1 MGENKIDVNALKN
14 KEKRI
19 IYKHLWAN
27 QNFDFNII
35 KKGVS
40 DPSYEFEFA
49 DKDSASF
56 VSESLSNNFGI
67 EKEKY
72 LFIEKFGMSC
82 SGTGGELKK
91 ITTLHSSSLCALL
104 FFFNVDTMPLKI
116 RGLESCEFTQSFFE
130 FKNKVIRYP
139 SNIDVVLLGKNK
151 KTNKKVILFLESK
164 FSEYITGIN
173 KKDTEYKI
181 GKAYLKEG
189 CFSKPIYDELN
200 SRGCLQYNEKNGSFT
215 ASKPKYIE
223 GLKQI
228 VSHYYGIRNF
238 LISDYYEKDNRN
250 LDAVKEYGAEEFILG
265 EIVFDNFG
273 KELAD
278 ALKSYEE
285 DYEQLAEIINNQCK
299 KDKIGNL
306 RVLPESLKYS
316 DLKDYISEF
325 PKIKNFYFG
334 KQL

>member
-1 MGENKIDVNALKN
+1 MGGNKIDVNELKN
-14 KEKRI
+14 KEKQI

-27 QNFDFNII
+27 RSFDFNII
-35 KKGVS
+35 KKGIS

-56 VSESLSNNFGI
+56 VSESLANNFGI

-130 FKNKVIRYP
+130 FKNKVIRCP

-151 KTNKKVILFLESK
+151 ITNKKVILFLESK

-173 KKDTEYKI
+173 KKDTKYKI
-181 GKAYLKEG
+181 GKAYFKEG

-200 SRGCLQYNEKNGSFT
+200 SRGSLHYNEKDGSFT

-238 LISDYYEKDNRN
+238 FISDYYEKDNRN
-250 LDAVKEYGAEEFILG
+250 LDAVKKYGAEEFILG
-265 EIVFDNFG
+265 EIIFDNFG

-278 ALKSYEE
+278 TLKSYEE
-285 DYEQLAEIINNQCK
+285 DYGQLAEIINNQCK
-299 KDKIGNL
+299 KDKIGNFRIL
-306 RVLPESLKYS
+306 TELLKYS

-325 PKIKNFYFG
+325 PKIKNFYFE

>member
-1 MGENKIDVNALKN
+1 MGGNKIDVNELKN
-14 KEKRI
+14 KEKQI

-27 QNFDFNII
+27 RSFDFNII
-35 KKGVS
+35 KKGIS

-56 VSESLSNNFGI
+56 VSESLANNFGI
-67 EKEKY
+67 EKEEDV
-72 LFIEKFGMSC
+72 FIKKFEMSC

-91 ITTLHSSSLCALL
+91 ITPLHSSSLCALL
-104 FFFNVDTMPLKI
+104 FFFNVDNMPLKM
-116 RGLESCEFTQSFFE
+116 RGLENCEFTQSFFE

-151 KTNKKVILFLESK
+151 ITNKKVILFLESK

-173 KKDTEYKI
+173 KKDTKYKI

-189 CFSKPIYDELN
+189 CFSKPIYDEIN
-200 SRGCLQYNEKNGSFT
+200 SRGSLHYNEKDGSFT

-238 LISDYYEKDNRN
+238 FISDYYEKDNRN
-250 LDAVKEYGAEEFILG
+250 LDTVKKYGAEEFILG
-265 EIVFDNFG
+265 EIIFDNFG

-278 ALKSYEE
+278 TLKSYEE
-285 DYEQLAEIINNQCK
+285 NYGQLAEIINNQCK
-299 KDKIGNL
+299 KDKIGNFRIL
-306 RVLPESLKYS
+306 TELLKYS

-334 KQL
+334 K

>member
-1 MGENKIDVNALKN
+1 M
-14 KEKRI
+14 
-19 IYKHLWAN
+19 
-27 QNFDFNII
+27 
-35 KKGVS
+35 
-40 DPSYEFEFA
+40 
-49 DKDSASF
+49 
-56 VSESLSNNFGI
+56 
-67 EKEKY
+67 
-72 LFIEKFGMSC
+72 
-82 SGTGGELKK
+82 
-91 ITTLHSSSLCALL
+91 
-104 FFFNVDTMPLKI
+104 
-116 RGLESCEFTQSFFE
+116 
-130 FKNKVIRYP
+130 
-139 SNIDVVLLGKNK
+139 
-151 KTNKKVILFLESK
+151 ILFLESK

>member
-1 MGENKIDVNALKN
+1 M
-14 KEKRI
+14 
-19 IYKHLWAN
+19 
-27 QNFDFNII
+27 
-35 KKGVS
+35 
-40 DPSYEFEFA
+40 
-49 DKDSASF
+49 
-56 VSESLSNNFGI
+56 SESLANNFGI
-67 EKEKY
+67 EKEKDV
-72 LFIEKFGMSC
+72 FIKKFEMSC

-104 FFFNVDTMPLKI
+104 FFFNVDNMPLKM
-116 RGLESCEFTQSFFE
+116 RGLENYEFTQSFFE

-151 KTNKKVILFLESK
+151 ITNKKVILFLESK

-238 LISDYYEKDNRN
+238 FISDYYEKDNRN

-265 EIVFDNFG
+265 EIIFDNFG

-278 ALKSYEE
+278 TLKSYEE
-285 DYEQLAEIINNQCK
+285 DYGQLAEIINNQCK
-299 KDKIGNL
+299 KDKIGNFRIL
-306 RVLPESLKYS
+306 TELLKYS

-325 PKIKNFYFG
+325 PKIKNFYFE

>member
-1 MGENKIDVNALKN
+1 MGGNKIDVNELKN

-27 QNFDFNII
+27 RSFDFNII
-35 KKGVS
+35 KKGIS
-40 DPSYEFEFA
+40 DPSYKFEFA

-56 VSESLSNNFGI
+56 VSESLANNFGI
-67 EKEKY
+67 EKEKDV
-72 LFIEKFGMSC
+72 FIKKFEMSC

-104 FFFNVDTMPLKI
+104 FFFNVDNMPLKM
-116 RGLESCEFTQSFFE
+116 RGLENCEFTQSFFE

-151 KTNKKVILFLESK
+151 ITNKKVILFLESK

-173 KKDTEYKI
+173 KKDTKYKI
-181 GKAYLKEG
+181 GKAYFKEG

-200 SRGCLQYNEKNGSFT
+200 SRGSLHYNEKDGSFT

-238 LISDYYEKDNRN
+238 FISDYYEKDNRN
-250 LDAVKEYGAEEFILG
+250 LDDVKKYGAAEFILG
-265 EIVFDNFG
+265 EIIFDNFG

-278 ALKSYEE
+278 TLKSYEE
-285 DYEQLAEIINNQCK
+285 DYGQLAEIINNQCK
-299 KDKIGNL
+299 KDKIGNFRIL
-306 RVLPESLKYS
+306 TELLKYS

-334 KQL
+334 K